1 MRRRGTVNRAKTKH
15 RKPTRVK
22 RTDARMAARRS
33 NSSAADLE
41 KQLDLR
47 IRERD
52 EALEREKATAQVLRV
67 ISSSRTDIQSVLEVI
82 LQTAGRLCASEYAL
96 FFKLQDG
103 KCHLVASNNAEAE
116 YVKYASERPI
126 NVDRGSL
133 VGRTVLERRTVHLP
147 DCLADP
153 EYKLQEYAHVGKH
166 RSIVGVPLL
175 RDGVPIGVI
184 GLLRT

>member
-1 MRRRGTVNRAKTKH
+1 M
-15 RKPTRVK
+15 RVK

-47 IRERD
+47 TRERD

-126 NVDRGSL
+126 NVD
-133 VGRTVLERRTVHLP
+133 
-147 DCLADP
+147 
-153 EYKLQEYAHVGKH
+153 
-166 RSIVGVPLL
+166 
-175 RDGVPIGVI
+175 
-184 GLLRT
+184 